1 MSSSQSVAVGT
12 RPTARNNNPLSEIGT
27 TTDTNEGGAAPAAT
41 VAPIQTGITV
51 QLPNVPT
58 GATAGDTFIVGGFNL
73 MSTRQMIQRVRRFMK
88 DFVIEVPQLEVETGE
103 QVMVQKKK
111 YISMLADL
119 VNSDDRCLEMDCK
132 DMESFDPELYRTL
145 IQCPQEVISIVD
157 GIITEM
163 FVELRKTLAPGVK
176 TPVQLQVQPFNLV
189 TTQQMRELD
198 PCDID
203 HLISIRG
210 MVTRLSE
217 IIPDLRMGLFE
228 CTNCK
233 NTVSSGLQHGRIEE
247 PTVCHKCSER
257 HCFQM
262 IHNRCT
268 FKDKQIIRLQE
279 NPEAI
284 PEGHTPHTVTL
295 SVFDQLVD
303 TVKPGDR
310 VTVTG
315 IFRATPQRVSPNVRT
330 VKSLYRTYVD
340 VLHFEKAA
348 GIRILTDDADLDQEG
363 LTQQSNRVEESQDD
377 QLMSQEV
384 TLDQNVSE
392 FDDDENWHIKKEM
405 NISVEE
411 ESKLFELSRRV
422 DIYDVLKNAVAPSI
436 YEMDDVKRGILCQLF
451 GGTNKKFPNGKLR
464 GEIHILMVGD
474 PGVSKS
480 QLLKHVHHIAPRGI
494 YTSGKGSSAV
504 GLTAYVT
511 RDPDT
516 GEFVLESG
524 ALVLSDYG
532 VCCIDEF
539 DKMNDSTRSILHEVM
554 EQQTVSVAKAGIICS
569 LNARTSILAAANPK
583 ESRYND
589 LMSIVDN
596 IQLPPTLLSRF
607 DLIFLVRDI
616 PDRTMD
622 ALLCQHLLELYQTNH
637 SRSGSE
643 SQFRIDTHTL
653 TRYITYA
660 KNMVHPKISD
670 DAKKALVD
678 GYVQLRR
685 LGSHRKQITA
695 TTRQLESLIR
705 LSEAQARM
713 KLSPVV
719 TARHVE
725 EALRLV
731 RVSIFKAAT
740 DPKSGMVDID
750 MLTTGRTLEQR
761 LLEEQQREEDDNIMD
776 YAVDD

>member
-1 MSSSQSVAVGT
+1 MSQANTRLAISNNGENRNTNSQQQQQQQQKLPQSQAIDTGIVT
-12 RPTARNNNPLSEIGT
+12 YMPPLVDNMQQGVDNDHILGVPHLPKMSEI
-27 TTDTNEGGAAPAAT
+27 
-41 VAPIQTGITV
+41 
-51 QLPNVPT
+51 
-58 GATAGDTFIVGGFNL
+58 
-73 MSTRQMIQRVRRFMK
+73 MKRVRNFLRTFET
-88 DFVIEVPQLEVETGE
+88 EVPVLNVDSDSEQMVKQLKY
-103 QVMVQKKK
+103 MVL
-111 YISMLADL
+111 IRDL
-119 VNSDDRCLEMDCK
+119 VTSDGRCLPVDCK
-132 DMESFDPELYRTL
+132 DLHAFDSELYDTL
-145 IQCPQEVISIVD
+145 ILAPLEFISIFD
-157 GIITEM
+157 GIITEL
-163 FVELRKTLAPGVK
+163 FIEQRKAIAPAVK
-176 TPVQLQVQPFNLV
+176 KPVQLQTQPYNLLKI
-189 TTQQMRELD
+189 QQMRELD

-203 HLISIRG
+203 HLVSIRG

-217 IIPDLRMGLFE
+217 IIPDLRIGLFE

-233 NTVSSGLQHGRIEE
+233 NTVSSALTHGKIVE
-247 PTVCHKCSER
+247 PVQCQKCSER
-257 HCFQM
+257 NCFQL

-284 PEGHTPHTVTL
+284 PEGHTPHTVIL
-295 SVFDQLVD
+295 AVYDELVD
-303 TVKPGDR
+303 SIKPGDR
-310 VTVTG
+310 VTATG
-315 IFRATPQRVSPNVRT
+315 IFRAAPLKVSPNQRA
-330 VKSLYRTYVD
+330 VKSLYRTFLD
-340 VLHFEKAA
+340 VVHFEKAE
-348 GIRILTDDADLDQEG
+348 GIRIITDEATTSIENYSAQRPG
-363 LTQQSNRVEESQDD
+363 YKNSQDNGIIP
-377 QLMSQEV
+377 QEIE
-384 TLDQNVSE
+384 LE
-392 FDDDENWHIKKEM
+392 DELLRDEEEIWQRKREM
-405 NISVEE
+405 NISIEE
-411 ESKLFELSRRV
+411 EARLIELSQRP
-422 DIYDVLKNAVAPSI
+422 DIYDALKNAVAPSI

-464 GEIHILMVGD
+464 GEIHVLLVGD

-480 QLLKHVHHIAPRGI
+480 QLLKHVHYIAPRGI

-516 GEFVLESG
+516 GEYVLESG

-589 LMSIVDN
+589 LISIVDN
-596 IQLPPTLLSRF
+596 IQLPPTILSRF

-616 PDRTMD
+616 PDRTAD
-622 ALLCQHLLELYQTNH
+622 TLLCQHLLELYQTNH
-637 SRSGSE
+637 GTNNSDSQSRV
-643 SQFRIDTHTL
+643 DTRTL

-660 KNMVHPKISD
+660 KNMIHPKITD
-670 DAKKALVD
+670 ETKKALVK
-678 GYVQLRR
+678 GYVELRR

-713 KLSPVV
+713 RLSPVV
-719 TARHVE
+719 TPRHVE

-750 MLTTGRTLEQR
+750 LLTTGRTLEQR
-761 LLEEQQREEDDNIMD
+761 LLEEQQREEEREDDDIIME
-776 YAVDD
+776 DD